1 VAAELEVKLADPVV
15 AEQGVLENLIVL
27 LSQEHIQQAL
37 WQQLT
42 LKLLRHVLLILSQSV
57 QVDHL
62 LTHHQLLQ
70 TQQRLEFLQLEE
82 DKELKNGTQDNVQG
96 ELEDLEAV
104 EEPRPDQL
112 TTLLE
117 VVMQEDTLHLKE
129 NLAVVEQE
137 VPAVLFME
145 QGEEAEEP

>member
-27 LSQEHIQQAL
+27 LSQVHIQQAL

-117 VVMQEDTLHLKE
+117 VVMQEDLTHQKE
-129 NLAVVEQE
+129 ILEGQVNHHQEEVVEVVE
-137 VPAVLFME
+137 L
-145 QGEEAEEP
+145 

>member
-27 LSQEHIQQAL
+27 LSQVHIQQAL